1 MLLKG
6 GRSQL
11 GATHSHHPRGY
22 MKALPGSA
30 LAPWGASPSQPAM
43 PAHSLRMR
51 WESSVTRPQ

>member
-6 GRSQL
+6 GSQL
-11 GATHSHHPRGY
+11 GATHSHRPRGY
-22 MKALPGSA
+22 MKALLGSA
-30 LAPWGASPSQPAM
+30 LAPWGAGPSHPAM